1 MSGKAVY
8 TVSNASIAGDDTQ
21 LKINLMGADS
31 QKLETLAQTVR
42 NQLKLIPGLA
52 VQGAADAEDQ
62 TAQYQLTLNRKAIE
76 KNGIKLED
84 VLNRIQL
91 YVAEETKGS
100 ISINGNT
107 FPVVIHTDVQ
117 NGATNDIFSIM
128 GRRLFK

>member
-1 MSGKAVY
+1 M
-8 TVSNASIAGDDTQ
+8 
-21 LKINLMGADS
+21 LKI
-31 QKLETLAQTVR
+31 
-42 NQLKLIPGLA
+42 
-52 VQGAADAEDQ
+52 Q

-91 YVAEETKGS
+91 YVAEGTKGS

-117 NGATNDIFSIM
+117 NGATNDIFRSWA
-128 GRRLFK
+128 GDFLNKDGKKSSFNPACNPDFFRYTFDSGEGWPAVCCCDCQHHFQ